1 MIEYQLTAGSIC
13 PGCKGK
19 EHETFVMSLRTA
31 SPADERLQQRI
42 GRQ

>member
-19 EHETFVMSLRTA
+19 EHETFVMSLPTA
-31 SPADERLQQRI
+31 LLTDERLEQRI
-42 GRQ
+42 GRR